1 MTRDELRQHDGRD
14 GRKAYVA
21 VNGYIYDFT
30 ASKLWLDGDHQG
42 AHQAG
47 CDLTDALQKAP
58 HVRAV
63 IERFPVV
70 GKLEETVVA
79 TEKKNKKVTIL
90 VLIVAALLVAAVIAL
105 TL

>member
-1 MTRDELRQHDGRD
+1 MTRDELSKYDGRD
-14 GRKAYVA
+14 GRPAYVA
-21 VNGYIYDFT
+21 VNGKVYDFT
-30 ASKLWLDGDHQG
+30 ASKLWPGGDHQG

-70 GKLEETVVA
+70 GTLDSAAQEPFQ
-79 TEKKNKKVTIL
+79 KNLNMIYPVIFFL
-90 VLIVAALLVAAVIAL
+90 AAMLIGIFLY
-105 TL
+105 TQ